1 MSSKTSYIFPLL
13 FPGFH
18 SLPQMQEARN
28 INSWPDFAISF
39 PKEKKKIYICVMY
52 IYLVCNCNMQQQID
66 FHARFL
72 PLKVF

>member
-1 MSSKTSYIFPLL
+1 MSSKTSHIFPLL

-39 PKEKKKIYICVMY
+39 PKEKKKKCVMY

-66 FHARFL
+66 FHERFL